1 MVLGKLFGKSG
12 DAIDES
18 PDAAAH
24 RRALTRDFTFELIPL
39 KSLETQK
46 ANLPAGAAVSVTCSP
61 AKGIAET
68 QRLTEEFLGA
78 GFAAVPHISARMVR
92 DRIHTKELAGW
103 FREVGVKKLFIV
115 GGDAEE
121 PGEYHDAVLFLSD
134 LLDTDHG
141 LDAIGVTAYPD
152 GHSFISDEDL
162 QRALHMKQQLL
173 ADAGV
178 PGWCSTQMCF
188 DPETIESWLRA
199 ERAAGLTLP
208 VHLGISGVVDKTK
221 LITMGARLGIGQSL
235 NYFKKNKAAIAKMLT
250 SPSYDPNDLLVPL
263 SEANLE
269 LGVEGVH
276 MFTFNQI
283 EATEAWRR
291 ENL

>member
-1 MVLGKLFGKSG
+1 MVLSKIFGKS
-12 DAIDES
+12 DEVVES
-18 PDAAAH
+18 AEAAAH
-24 RRALTRDFTFELIPL
+24 RRDLTENFTFELIPL
-39 KSLETQK
+39 KSLQTQK
-46 ANLPAGAAVSVTCSP
+46 EHLPAGAAVSVTCSP
-61 AKGIAET
+61 AKGIEET

-78 GFAAVPHISARMVR
+78 GFAAVPHFSARMVR

-103 FREVGVKKLFIV
+103 CREVGVKKVFIV

-121 PGEYHDAVLFLSD
+121 PGDYPDAVVFLSD

-152 GHSFISDEDL
+152 GHSFISNDDL
-162 QRALHMKQQLL
+162 HWALHTKQRLL
-173 ADAGV
+173 DEAGV

-188 DPETIESWLRA
+188 DPETIEAWLRA
-199 ERAAGLTLP
+199 EREAGLTLP

-235 NYFKKNKAAIAKMLT
+235 SYFKKNKAAIAKMMT

-276 MFTFNQI
+276 MFTFNQV
-283 EATEAWRR
+283 EATEAWRVS
-291 ENL
+291 NI